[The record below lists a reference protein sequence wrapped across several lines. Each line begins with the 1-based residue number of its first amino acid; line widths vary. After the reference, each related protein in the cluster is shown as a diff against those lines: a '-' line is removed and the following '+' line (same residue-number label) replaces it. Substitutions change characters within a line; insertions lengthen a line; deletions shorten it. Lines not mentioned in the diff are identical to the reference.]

1 MTETGEAVIVRRNVA
16 KENSNQ
22 LGTSNDPEN
31 EPESETESKEIR
43 LTLMEEVLLLGLKDR
58 EVSSLYLF
66 INHQGYLSFWNDN
79 VCYGLRG
86 CILVELGLRNRIGL
100 EPCGMRRK
108 NVSSRNIVVKKYVPT
123 GDSLLDEAL
132 KHINERKPLNTET
145 WINYLS
151 GETWNPVNLPLQLRN
166 VRERIAKNLVEKRIC
181 TTEKQNFILF
191 DMMTHPLVDVESKQ
205 RVISRIQ
212 DVVLNRWS
220 TDIQKI
226 DKRLLSLVLLSHC
239 SDVLESALQHLADNV
254 YDLARRRI
262 DEALQLDFSTEA
274 NKEGSCEMLWAV
286 MAALNS

>member
-58 EVSSLYLF
+58 E
-66 INHQGYLSFWNDN
+66 GYLSFWNDN

-108 NVSSRNIVVKKYVPT
+108 NVSSRSIVVKKYVPT

>member
-58 EVSSLYLF
+58 E
-66 INHQGYLSFWNDN
+66 GYLSFWNDN

>member
-22 LGTSNDPEN
+22 LGTSNVPEN

-58 EVSSLYLF
+58 E
-66 INHQGYLSFWNDN
+66 GYLSFWNDN